1 VIPGS
6 AREGWAEDEG
16 EKKKPSARAT
26 ELTTSPVGSEM
37 RGMGE
42 DRAKRD
48 LALEESLENLEK
60 EGIVGCMRARLRKR
74 RGGWIAWARRRR
86 FGRSVGPVGRGLER

>member
-1 VIPGS
+1 VAKAKAKAK
-6 AREGWAEDEG
+6 ARRQ
-16 EKKKPSARAT
+16 EKRLKSPLGKWRT

-37 RGMGE
+37 RTMGG

-48 LALEESLENLEK
+48 LALVESLESLESLEK

-74 RGGWIAWARRRR
+74 RGGWIA
-86 FGRSVGPVGRGLER
+86 